1 MKGENT
7 MYEAYATVYGDK
19 KLIKILN
26 SISTTDRGEFN
37 RLLSNKTSEM
47 KLTEQ
52 RKQRLRFL
60 ANIRMKELNIF

>member
-1 MKGENT
+1 MDKT
-7 MYEAYATVYGDK
+7 YATVYGDK

-26 SISTTDRGEFN
+26 SISTTERGEFI

-52 RKQRLRFL
+52 RAQRLKFL
-60 ANIRMKELNIF
+60 ANIRMKELNIS

>member
-1 MKGENT
+1 

-26 SISTTDRGEFN
+26 SISTTDRGGFN
-37 RLLSNKTSEM
+37 RILSNKTSEI

-52 RKQRLRFL
+52 RKQRLKFL
-60 ANIRMKELNIF
+60 ANIRMKELNIS